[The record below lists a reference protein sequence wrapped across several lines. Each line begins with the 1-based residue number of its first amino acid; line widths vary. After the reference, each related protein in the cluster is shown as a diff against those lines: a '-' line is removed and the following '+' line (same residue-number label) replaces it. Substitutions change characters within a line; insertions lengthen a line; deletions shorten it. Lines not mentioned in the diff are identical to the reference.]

1 MTSKYDRPRRNFMK
15 AAGLGMAGLAI
26 GAADPTARQT
36 EKEPGG
42 IPKRLFGTKTGL
54 LIPEVVFG
62 AGALTQDSAKVLRAG
77 LASGM
82 SMIETSWMY
91 TGGNSERTIGEVI
104 QSVDR
109 GAIILLTK
117 ASTLK
122 HEELLKSSVSEVEK
136 AVRGRLEDSLKRM
149 KTEFIDCYIVP
160 HAAKNPE
167 EVDYPQL
174 REVVE
179 KLKAEGKIRFF
190 GVSVHGDYRA
200 LSMRAIESG
209 WHDFIMAPLALTCVD
224 PDIRERGNRFSK
236 PPRYHDMSGIAEKA
250 QAAGLGV
257 LAMKCAKWMPPY
269 EVGADLKKKY
279 PAAPQGISHHQLCY
293 RAALDD
299 PCVSAVT
306 VSLSSMQ
313 HLQEAL
319 QLPGIK
325 LAG

>member
-1 MTSKYDRPRRNFMK
+1 MTPNNDMPRRKFIK
-15 AAGLGMAGLAI
+15 TAGLGMTGLAI
-26 GAADPTARQT
+26 GAADSTVEQPA
-36 EKEPGG
+36 E
-42 IPKRLFGTKTGL
+42 IPKRLFGKKTGL
-54 LIPEVVFG
+54 MIPEIIFG
-62 AGALTQDSAKVLRAG
+62 AGPLTQDSAKVLRVG

-104 QSVDR
+104 QNVDR
-109 GAIILLTK
+109 DKIILLTK

-122 HEELLKSSVSEVEK
+122 HEDLRKSKVSEVEK
-136 AVRGRLEDSLKRM
+136 AIRGRLEDSLRRM

-160 HAAKNPE
+160 HAAKQAE

-174 REVVE
+174 CEVVE
-179 KLKAEGKIRFF
+179 KLKSEGKIRFF

-209 WHDFIMAPLALTCVD
+209 WHDFIMAPMALTCVD
-224 PDIRERGNRFSK
+224 PEIRERGNRFSN
-236 PPRYHDMSGIAEKA
+236 PPRYYDMSGIAEKA
-250 QAAGLGV
+250 KAAGLGV
-257 LAMKCAKWMPPY
+257 LAMKCAKWVPPY
-269 EVGADLKKKY
+269 QVGPDLKKIF
-279 PAAPQGISHHQLCY
+279 PSAPPGISHHQLCY

-299 PCVSAVT
+299 PCVSAVS

-319 QLPGIK
+319 QLPNIK